1 MKRYGEQKLDLKPL
15 YTLFTEDIK
24 PEELSKLFDELL
36 YDYMA
41 MIIRI
46 QLSDCKDKTIHENT
60 DNFILYLRLLRDIL
74 RYCVKEN

>member
-1 MKRYGEQKLDLKPL
+1 MNTYAKQKLDLEPIH
-15 YTLFTEDIK
+15 TLLTSDIK
-24 PEELSKLFDELL
+24 PEDLSKLFDELL
-36 YDYMA
+36 YDYVA

-74 RYCVKEN
+74 LHCKK